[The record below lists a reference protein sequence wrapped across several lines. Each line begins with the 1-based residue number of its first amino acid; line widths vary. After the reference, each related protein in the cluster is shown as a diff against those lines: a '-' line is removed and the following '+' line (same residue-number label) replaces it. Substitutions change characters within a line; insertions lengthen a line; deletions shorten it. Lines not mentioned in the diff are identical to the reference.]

1 MAEVRP
7 ALTGVNLFVRD
18 MKRTVDFYRRLGLTI
33 DDDHDWGAHHVG
45 VKMPNGF
52 ELEFDSVELTK
63 SYDSGWSGPEDSKGV
78 LVFSVAT
85 RDAVDQLYGEL
96 TDAGYD
102 GQQAPFDAFW
112 GARYAVLV
120 DPDGNNVGVMSPS
133 DDAHKSS
140 PPAL

>member
-1 MAEVRP
+1 MPDLRP
-7 ALTGVNLFVRD
+7 ALTGVNLFVSD
-18 MKRTVDFYRRLGLTI
+18 MKQTVDFYRRLGLTI
-33 DDDHDWGAHHVG
+33 DDDHTWGAHHVP

-63 SYDSGWSGPEDSKGV
+63 SYDSGWQGPEDSKSV

-96 TDAGYD
+96 TEAGYN
-102 GQQAPFDAFW
+102 GQQPPFDAFW

-133 DDAHKSS
+133 DDAHKSE
-140 PPAL
+140 PPKL